1 MTRSTRRPSET
12 PMPKVI
18 KAEQDHRRALAR
30 VDDLFTAKPG
40 TSEGDELELWLLL
53 IEKYEDETFPVDLPD
68 PIEAIRFR
76 MDQSNLKQ
84 KDLTPFIGSKSKVSE
99 VLSGKR
105 DLSLTMIRKLV
116 DELGIPADALL
127 RQKEMEPIAEDFLE
141 LGKRFP
147 LAEMVKRG
155 WLGGVVKSLKEA
167 RDQLDEVLA
176 KFAEPVGDPTTLEV
190 FNRQMSHCGNAKDDA
205 ALVAWQIRVMSVAKQ
220 QAKLTY
226 ENGTVDES
234 FLREVVHL
242 SFLND
247 GPKLAEEFLAKNG
260 IHLVI
265 ERHLPKTFLD
275 GAAMRLGDDGRLVA
289 MTLRH
294 DRLDNF
300 WFVLL
305 HELAHIA
312 LHIDKGVCQAVFDN
326 LDERGTD
333 QFEREANALANESL
347 ITKSVWRAAKLTAK
361 SSLGDVKSFAD
372 RNRIHPSIPAGRI
385 RYESGNF
392 KVFTRL
398 LGTGQVRQ
406 QFSH

>member
-1 MTRSTRRPSET
+1 
-12 PMPKVI
+12 MPKVI
-18 KAEQDHRRALAR
+18 KTEQDHKRALAR
-30 VDDLFTAKPG
+30 VDVLFNAKPG
-40 TSEGDELELWLLL
+40 TPEGDELELWLLL

-76 MDQSNLKQ
+76 MEQSNLKQ
-84 KDLTPFIGSKSKVSE
+84 KDLVPLIGSKSKVSE
-99 VLSGKR
+99 VLAGKR

-116 DELGIPADALL
+116 DELGIPADVLL
-127 RQKEMEPIAEDFLE
+127 RQKEIQPIAEDFLK

-147 LAEMVKRG
+147 LTEMFKRG
-155 WLGGVVKSLKEA
+155 WLDGAVKSLKEA
-167 RDQLDEVLA
+167 RDQLDDVLA
-176 KFAEPVGDPTTLEV
+176 KFSEPVGDPTTLEV
-190 FNRQMSHCGNAKDDA
+190 FNRQMSRCGNAKDDA

-226 ENGTVDES
+226 KNGTVDES
-234 FLREVVHL
+234 FLREVVRL

-247 GPKLAEEFLAKNG
+247 GPKLVQEFLAKNG

-265 ERHLPKTFLD
+265 ERHLPKTYLD

-294 DRLDNF
+294 DRMDNF

-333 QFEREANALANESL
+333 QIEREADALASDSL
-347 ITKSVWRAAKLTAK
+347 IPKNVWRAAELTAK
-361 SSLGDVKSFAD
+361 SSFGDVKSFAD
-372 RNRIHPSIPAGRI
+372 HHRIHPSIPAGRI

-392 KVFTRL
+392 KVFARL
-398 LGTGQVRQ
+398 VGTGQVRQ
-406 QFSH
+406 QFEH